1 MDWAQPWWQDYR
13 ALGQPIAR
21 RILSGE
27 AVWQALNAHPAQM
40 ERTERTAQTA
50 HADWSVSFVPQ
61 ADLPPEQAYEAHIF
75 QTHRVPTRCGAHDF
89 FNGLIWQHWPQT
101 KRVLNALQWAQ
112 IEKDGVQKTR
122 GPLRDALTL
131 LDENGALLIAP
142 QAIWDA
148 LVTRDWVTALHTHR
162 SLWASARL
170 YIVGHA
176 LLEQLLLFPRKSLTA
191 HLWLPTPAFQDMVSA
206 IPHTAGMR
214 TALDAAWAQ
223 ALASDGALA
232 HKPFTPLPVMGTP
245 GWVADNADAAYY
257 ADTAVFRPLR
267 AGQMPPRRMRDL
279 PAS

>member
-27 AVWQALNAHPAQM
+27 AVWQALNAPP
-40 ERTERTAQTA
+40 AQTA
-50 HADWSVSFVPQ
+50 HAGWSVSFVPQ

-142 QAIWDA
+142 RAIWDA

-191 HLWLPTPAFQDMVSA
+191 HLWLPTPAFQDTVSA
-206 IPHTAGMR
+206 IPHMAGMR

>member
-40 ERTERTAQTA
+40 ERTARTA

-89 FNGLIWQHWPQT
+89 FNGLIWQHWPKT

-148 LVTRDWVTALHTHR
+148 LVTRDWVTALHTPFSMGVCPALHR
-162 SLWASARL
+162 GPCVAGAAL
-170 YIVGHA
+170 IVPPQESDCPLVVTHPCVSGHGERHPAYGGHA
-176 LLEQLLLFPRKSLTA
+176 
-191 HLWLPTPAFQDMVSA
+191 HG
-206 IPHTAGMR
+206 AGCR
-214 TALDAAWAQ
+214 LGAGFGIRWGARAQ
-223 ALASDGALA
+223 AIHPLARDGHTGL
-232 HKPFTPLPVMGTP
+232 G
-245 GWVADNADAAYY
+245 
-257 ADTAVFRPLR
+257 R
-267 AGQMPPRRMRDL
+267 
-279 PAS
+279 

>member
-27 AVWQALNAHPAQM
+27 AVWQALNAHPAHP
-40 ERTERTAQTA
+40 AQTA

-191 HLWLPTPAFQDMVSA
+191 HLWLPTPAFQDTVSA
-206 IPHTAGMR
+206 IPHAAGMR

-223 ALASDGALA
+223 ALASDGALVQ
-232 HKPFTPLPVMGTP
+232 KPFTPLPVMGTP

>member
-1 MDWAQPWWQDYR
+1 M
-13 ALGQPIAR
+13 
-21 RILSGE
+21 
-27 AVWQALNAHPAQM
+27 
-40 ERTERTAQTA
+40 RTLRKCERTARTA

-112 IEKDGVQKTR
+112 IDKDGVQKTR

-191 HLWLPTPAFQDMVSA
+191 HLWLPTPAFQDTVSA

>member
-27 AVWQALNAHPAQM
+27 AVWQALNAPPAPP
-40 ERTERTAQTA
+40 AQTA
-50 HADWSVSFVPQ
+50 HAGWSVSFVPQ

-112 IEKDGVQKTR
+112 IDKDGVQKTR

-191 HLWLPTPAFQDMVSA
+191 HLWLPTPAFQDTVSA

>member
-27 AVWQALNAHPAQM
+27 AVWQALNAPPAPPAPP
-40 ERTERTAQTA
+40 AQTA
-50 HADWSVSFVPQ
+50 HAGWSVSFVPQ

-191 HLWLPTPAFQDMVSA
+191 HLWLPTPAFQDTVSA